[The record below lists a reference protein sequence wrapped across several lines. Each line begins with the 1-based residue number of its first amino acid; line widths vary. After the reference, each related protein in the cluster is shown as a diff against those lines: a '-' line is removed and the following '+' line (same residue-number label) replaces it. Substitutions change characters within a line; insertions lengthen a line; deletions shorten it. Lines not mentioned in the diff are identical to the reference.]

1 MARSRTIAAWSSVSV
16 LTAVAVLARV
26 PQLVSPNLL
35 AEGDE
40 CIVGLM
46 GLHVARLHDFPLF
59 MYGQSYGLAIVEAPA
74 AAVSFALFGA
84 GAVTLKLAILAVWI
98 VGAAFYFRAFT
109 RVLGPVRGFWVAFVL
124 VLMPAWAVTSMKAW
138 SGYVTAF
145 TATAVAI
152 DLIVRNEER
161 RSGPWLGA
169 GLATTA
175 IYFAQPL
182 WLPGLLPIVL
192 YHLVDSRSLR
202 CWAAYVSGTL
212 GLLAAM
218 AAATIY
224 WPFQTGEVW
233 FRPPIGNPDLLA
245 SLPAMARQLYVC
257 LTGSFY
263 FGKAAAAGPFTTG
276 LAVFWFALFCA
287 AMALQVYRVATRRYL
302 LWSHLLA
309 ASIVLTL
316 LANWLLTEHRDA
328 RYVMAVNA
336 PLVFLA
342 AVELFDLTDRARVPW
357 RRTLAAI
364 LLLAVVQTVAMRELG
379 GYSYMWWTTPPS
391 GPSETKTL
399 QKLIGYMEAR
409 GVTRAYAMNML
420 LPWAI
425 TFYSNEAVVAR
436 SKRGHDRYQPYVIAV
451 DRALEAGRPVAIVGY
466 TGFTYGLEKLV
477 PDPAAIVDIDGKYFV
492 YIAPDRELLTSAGFQ
507 LVR

>member
-1 MARSRTIAAWSSVSV
+1 MIRSRTLAAWSAVSA
-16 LTAVAVLARV
+16 LALVAVLARV

-98 VGAAFYFRAFT
+98 AGAAFYFRVFS
-109 RVLGPVRGFWVAFVL
+109 RVLGTARGFWIALVL

-145 TATAVAI
+145 AATAVAI

-161 RSGPWLGA
+161 RAAPWLGA
-169 GLATTA
+169 GLATAT
-175 IYFAQPL
+175 IYFAQAL

-192 YHLVDSRSLR
+192 YHLVESRRLR
-202 CWAAYVSGTL
+202 CWTAYMCGTL
-212 GLLAAM
+212 ASFAAVE
-218 AAATIY
+218 ALKIS
-224 WPFQTGEVW
+224 WPVYSVDVW
-233 FRPPIGNPDLLA
+233 FRPSMGNPHLLA
-245 SLPAMARQLYVC
+245 SLPMLVRQFYVC

-263 FGKAAAAGPFTTG
+263 FGAAVAAGRVTTA

-287 AMALQVYRVATRRYL
+287 VLLLQVYRLATRRYL

-316 LANWLLTEHRDA
+316 LANWMLLEHRDA

-336 PLVFLA
+336 PLAFLA
-342 AVELFDLTDRARVPW
+342 GVELFDLTDRFRIPW
-357 RRTLAAI
+357 RRTVTAI
-364 LLLAVVQTVAMRELG
+364 LLVVVVQAVAMREFA

-399 QKLIGYMEAR
+399 RKLIGYMEAR
-409 GVTRAYAMNML
+409 GVTRAYAMNLL
-420 LPWAI
+420 LPWTI
-425 TFYSNEAVVAR
+425 TFYSNEAIIAR
-436 SKRGHDRYQPYVIAV
+436 SKGGRDRYQPYIVAA

-466 TGFTYGLEKLV
+466 AGYTNGLEKLV
-477 PDPAAIVDIDGKYFV
+477 PDPSAIVDIDGKYFV
-492 YIAPDRELLTSAGFQ
+492 YIAPDRELLTRAGFH